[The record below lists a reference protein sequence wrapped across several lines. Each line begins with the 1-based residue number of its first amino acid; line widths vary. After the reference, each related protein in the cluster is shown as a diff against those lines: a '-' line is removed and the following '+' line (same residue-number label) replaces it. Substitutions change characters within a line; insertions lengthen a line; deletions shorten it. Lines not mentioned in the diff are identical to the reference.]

1 LRPEGDPETEGETMG
16 IAWISKL
23 GVVAAVGIAL
33 MLVLAIAGCS
43 TQEETTTSGA
53 VPTTGGAGNTTTTTE
68 APSPTSVPPTDLST
82 TTESSA
88 TTTTEALSS
97 AEERLPNGNIKAM
110 GFIDEVREAGG
121 VRHISIDYAEF
132 LTGEEANAAAVE
144 AGVIA
149 PGEDVPN
156 DYFIRNVSSQLREFV
171 VSDSVAITTS
181 TRWAPHDGFGASC
194 TWEDFLSFWGPGLGD
209 GESHLHAVP
218 WWIVRDGGTV
228 ISIDEQYLP

>member
-1 LRPEGDPETEGETMG
+1 MR
-16 IAWISKL
+16 IARISRL
-23 GVVAAVGIAL
+23 GAAAAAVAL
-33 MLVLAIAGCS
+33 TLTLIVAGCGA
-43 TQEETTTSGA
+43 QEETTTTGA
-53 VPTTGGAGNTTTTTE
+53 TPTTGATSSTSAAGDTTTTTQG
-68 APSPTSVPPTDLST
+68 PVPTSVPPTDAST
-82 TTESSA
+82 TTVSPS
-88 TTTTEALSS
+88 TTTTEELSS

-110 GFIDEVREAGG
+110 GFVDAVWEDGG
-121 VRHISIDYAEF
+121 VRHLSIDYAEF

-156 DYFIRNVSSQLREFV
+156 DYFIRNASSQLREFV

-194 TWEDFLSFWGPGLGD
+194 TWEDFLSFWGPGLED

-218 WWIVRDGGTV
+218 WWIVRTGDTV
-228 ISIDEQYLP
+228 ITIDEQYLP